1 MDGPPRHDVW
11 GFAVPARAS
20 GRQVSPPPLASAS
33 ERPRWPLARLPS
45 LSRGLRLPPVPGLP
59 TALAQLH
66 DEHRARARTSHE
78 LRWHAY
84 WRRVLERCG
93 DAPIKLDAAHDAELR
108 ALVRGGISVAMRGS
122 VWPVLCGLSGR
133 LGAVSELY
141 HQLLADCAVNDLH
154 AAEAVVSIELDI
166 ERTWPGHERMDAN
179 ARAALRRVLI
189 ALARAEP
196 DVGYCQG
203 LNEVAA
209 ALLLFAPNEESAFG
223 MLLHLLRT
231 VLPPAWYSRTLA
243 GSIAEARVLGALIA
257 KHEPVVGAR
266 MAALRVEPSLF
277 CTPWFLCLFID
288 CLPFGAALRVWDC
301 VLLAGAEGPPS
312 TRSGRGADVLLR
324 LALAL
329 LRLHRPALLRAQH
342 AGAFARALADGARAT
357 HDVDALIRA
366 AFSLG
371 AWSLQPAARRP
382 GAGAGLGV
390 SFSLAAFPS
399 HAELDALR
407 RKQRELVGAEVE
419 RTARRCESARAQQWV
434 GLRAADGAG
443 RTAHVGHHAES
454 DAPEACA
461 PAGEATREAPCVPAA
476 EAVRQR

>member
-301 VLLAGAEGPPS
+301 VLLAGAEGPL
-312 TRSGRGADVLLR
+312 RGRA
-324 LALAL
+324 
-329 LRLHRPALLRAQH
+329 
-342 AGAFARALADGARAT
+342 
-357 HDVDALIRA
+357 
-366 AFSLG
+366 
-371 AWSLQPAARRP
+371 PAAR
-382 GAGAGLGV
+382 
-390 SFSLAAFPS
+390 
-399 HAELDALR
+399 
-407 RKQRELVGAEVE
+407 
-419 RTARRCESARAQQWV
+419 ARA
-434 GLRAADGAG
+434 AAA
-443 RTAHVGHHAES
+443 
-454 DAPEACA
+454 A
-461 PAGEATREAPCVPAA
+461 PAGAAARAARGRLCARARRRRARDARRGRPDPSGVQPGRVVAAAGCQATGRGRGPRRELLAGSLPEPRRARRAAAQAARAGGCRGRAHRAQVRERARPAVGRPPSRRRRGQDSA
-476 EAVRQR
+476 RGSPR